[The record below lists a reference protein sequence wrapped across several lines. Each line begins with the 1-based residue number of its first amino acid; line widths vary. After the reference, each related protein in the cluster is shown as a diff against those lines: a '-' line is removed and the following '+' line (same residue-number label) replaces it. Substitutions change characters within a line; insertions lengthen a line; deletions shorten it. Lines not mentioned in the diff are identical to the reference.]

1 MREITKDIPGDKVKL
16 EKNAPPI
23 PTNVKFVFEE
33 TIFKPAHIIFQ
44 YDNKMKNG
52 KEIMEWIRQYS
63 HGFGI
68 EYIGYRFKK
77 EELVFD
83 GEFYFEGREF
93 RGFEIDGHTL
103 EVYNMLL
110 KNAEFLDP
118 VSEDDIVLTME
129 MSYEHFRWVI

>member
-1 MREITKDIPGDKVKL
+1 MKEIAKDIPGDKIKL
-16 EKNAPPI
+16 TKNAPPI

-33 TIFKPAHIIFQ
+33 TIFKPVHIIFQ

-52 KEIMEWIRQYS
+52 REIMEWVRQYS
-63 HGFGI
+63 EAVTG
-68 EYIGYRFKK
+68 RPLPPK
-77 EELVFD
+77 ETLVFD

-93 RGFEIDGHTL
+93 RGFEIEGRTL
-103 EVYNMLL
+103 EVYSMLL

-129 MSYEHFRWVI
+129 MSYEHFHWVI

>member
-1 MREITKDIPGDKVKL
+1 MREITKVIPGDKIKL
-16 EKNAPPI
+16 TKNAPPM

-33 TIFKPAHIIFQ
+33 TMFKPVHIIFQ

-52 KEIMEWIRQYS
+52 REIMEWVRQYS
-63 HGFGI
+63 EAVAG
-68 EYIGYRFKK
+68 RPLQPK
-77 EELVFD
+77 ETLVFD

-93 RGFEIDGHTL
+93 RGFEIEGRML
-103 EVYNMLL
+103 EVYSMLL